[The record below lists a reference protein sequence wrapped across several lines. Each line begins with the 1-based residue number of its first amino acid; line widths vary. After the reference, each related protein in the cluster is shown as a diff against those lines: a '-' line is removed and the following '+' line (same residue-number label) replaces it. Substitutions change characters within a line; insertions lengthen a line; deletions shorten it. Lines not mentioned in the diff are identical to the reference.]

1 MAETEER
8 RREKRLQ
15 YNWPVWFAANFE
27 GELAQGQMMD
37 ISSGGAAFTCYSDR
51 CPHGEQKI
59 TTRFSVPLYDE
70 ENSFDLE
77 NFIRDGRICRID
89 EISPYIRKVAIQ
101 FAEPLPFKP
110 AEMDSM
116 LESDRQ
122 AENDEMTE
130 VEARAMASVPEQE

>member
-15 YNWPVWFAANFE
+15 YNWPVWFAANFD
-27 GELAQGQMMD
+27 GELSQGQMMD
-37 ISSGGAAFTCYSDR
+37 ISSGGAAFTCYSDK

-116 LESDRQ
+116 LESDKQ
-122 AENDEMTE
+122 AENDELTE
-130 VEARAMASVPEQE
+130 AEARAMASVPEQK

>member
-37 ISSGGAAFTCYSDR
+37 ISSGGAAFTCYSDK

-116 LESDRQ
+116 LESDKQ
-122 AENDEMTE
+122 AENDELTE

>member
-15 YNWPVWFAANFE
+15 YNWPVWFAANFD
-27 GELAQGQMMD
+27 GELSQGQMMD

-116 LESDRQ
+116 LESDKQ
-122 AENDEMTE
+122 AENDELTE